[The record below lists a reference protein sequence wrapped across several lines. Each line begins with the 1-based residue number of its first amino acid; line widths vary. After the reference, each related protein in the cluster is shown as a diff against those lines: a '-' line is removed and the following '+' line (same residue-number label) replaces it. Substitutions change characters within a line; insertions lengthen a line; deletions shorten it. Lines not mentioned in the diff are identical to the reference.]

1 MKKNWFKSIH
11 SLYLKDLFGNYKLH
25 ASILILIASLI
36 IAYCV
41 LSLVISDGIGIPQM
55 MQRTIT
61 LNQEEVYNHLEG
73 FEVRGDIIFTS
84 DERGFVNI
92 DIENLNGT
100 IGRFNH
106 VTVFIS
112 RLSDPNRNVRLR
124 AREESARFSDGYS
137 TQFRLNEGQNTIR
150 IPNNEWAGLE
160 LRLGHRH
167 YMSMIVDGITLSRFV
182 VLPNYFLF
190 LFLLVATTIS
200 VLWYFI
206 VFRGF
211 GTWLI
216 AHQWVIFAFVIIFQ
230 TLSMV
235 YYVDQKGGYH
245 TDEITSLGQ
254 ANGRLTGGM
263 SLHMEPNFRNSWHY
277 PEYFWNLITVQQ
289 GERFDFSYV
298 YNTLTLNNHPLF
310 YHMQLHFVG
319 SLFPNTWNNWM
330 GAGINIFWLTATA
343 IVLYKAAKLVFDK
356 SWMALLPV
364 IIWGFSN
371 AAMSN
376 AVLFRMYSTLIF
388 FFTALSYLAL
398 MLISKKVNIGW
409 KFYVSLAFVIF
420 FGTLTHYYFLI
431 FFSFSSLALLLWL
444 LFSKEYIK
452 LRNCIIT
459 TVIAASAYLLFWPHI
474 IHHLSQSGRG
484 TEAVRNFLDPED
496 NFYRIGEFAAS
507 LNRQLFGDFWS
518 SCLLIIF
525 VLAIVSVVLCMLFYK
540 KINFITVRHD
550 YTPIVYLLFVTVPY
564 FLIVSAIAPLMSV
577 RYIIAISPSIILCFL
592 FIIHHTSGYIHKHI
606 KIGALALTTIILVF
620 FSFYNRNVQNMFPET
635 PNVANIVAD
644 YEPHSLI
651 VASFGVTG
659 STLRTIHTDFFEF
672 QRIFIA
678 SNLDAFTEALNDVKP
693 SEAVFIYMR
702 STLDEEEVFGLAS
715 EILLYEDRVRVY
727 SHRGFYAYRI
737 IR

>member
-1 MKKNWFKSIH
+1 
-11 SLYLKDLFGNYKLH
+11 
-25 ASILILIASLI
+25 LILIASLI

-61 LNQEEVYNHLEG
+61 LNQEDVYNRLEG

-84 DERGFVNI
+84 DERGFVII
-92 DIENLNGT
+92 DIEDLDDT
-100 IGRFNH
+100 IGRFSH
-106 VTVFIS
+106 VTIFIS
-112 RLSDPNRNVRLR
+112 RLSDPNRNVRIR
-124 AREESARFSDGYS
+124 AREENTGFSIGGGGLS
-137 TQFRLNEGQNTIR
+137 TSLRLSEGQNTVR
-150 IPNNEWAGLE
+150 LPNNEWAGLE

-167 YMSMIVDGITLSRFV
+167 YMSMIVDGIILSRFT

-190 LFLLVATTIS
+190 LFLLTAIIIGI
-200 VLWYFI
+200 LWYFI
-206 VFRGF
+206 VFRKL

-216 AHQWVIFAFVIIFQ
+216 AHQWVIFAFIVILQ

-235 YYVDQKGGYH
+235 YYVDQKRGYN

-254 ANGRLTGGM
+254 ANGRLTGGVA
-263 SLHMEPNFRNSWHY
+263 LHMEPNFRNSWHY

-289 GERFDFSYV
+289 GERFNFSYV

-319 SLFPNTWNNWM
+319 SLFPNIWNNWM

-343 IVLYKAAKLVFDK
+343 IILYKAAKLVFDK

-364 IIWGFSN
+364 IVWGFSN
-371 AAMSN
+371 MAMSN
-376 AVLFRMYSTLIF
+376 AVLFRMYSTLTF

-398 MLISKKVNIGW
+398 MLISKKVNISW

-420 FGTLTHYYFLI
+420 FGALTQYYFFI

-459 TVIAASAYLLFWPHI
+459 TTITAGAYLLFWPHVI
-474 IHHLSQSGRG
+474 YHLTQSSRG

-496 NFYRIGEFAAS
+496 NIYRIGRFVAS

-518 SCLLIIF
+518 SYLLIIF
-525 VLAIVSVVLCMLFYK
+525 VLAIISVVLCMLFYK
-540 KINFITVRHD
+540 KINFITIKRD
-550 YTPIVYLLFVTVPY
+550 YTQIIYLLFVTLPY
-564 FLIVSAIAPLMSV
+564 FLIVASIAPIMNV
-577 RYIIAISPSIILCFL
+577 RYISAIFPSIVLCFL
-592 FIIHHTSGYIHKHI
+592 FVIYCTAKYLQKNV
-606 KIGALALTTIILVF
+606 KIGVLIITTIILVF
-620 FSFYNRNVQNMFPET
+620 FNIHNRHVLNLFPEA
-635 PNVANIVAD
+635 PSVANIVAD

-651 VASFGVTG
+651 VASGVSG
-659 STLRTIHTDFFEF
+659 PNLRHIHIDFLEF

-678 SNLDAFTEALNDVKP
+678 YDLDAFTEALNDLKP
-693 SEAVFIYMR
+693 SEDVFIYIHHR
-702 STLDEEEVFGLAS
+702 LDEEEILRLAS
-715 EILLYEDRVRVY
+715 EILLYEDRVRAY
-727 SHRGFYAYRI
+727 HSMGFHAYRI